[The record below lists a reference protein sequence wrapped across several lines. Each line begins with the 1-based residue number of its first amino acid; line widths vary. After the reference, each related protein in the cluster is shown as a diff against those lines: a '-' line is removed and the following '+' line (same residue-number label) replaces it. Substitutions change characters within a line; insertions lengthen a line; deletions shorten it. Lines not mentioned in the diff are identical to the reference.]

1 MSMHIDRYPEA
12 LLDPNDPVSQDKYK
26 AHYVHLREANVVMV
40 RRSVR
45 DSHASVNAKKV
56 MVKGL
61 IMNVWMDRWRL
72 TGGTRQGNAMPQW
85 SS

>member
-12 LLDPNDPVSQDKYK
+12 LLDPDDPVSQDKYK

-45 DSHASVNAKKV
+45 DSHASVN
-56 MVKGL
+56 
-61 IMNVWMDRWRL
+61 I
-72 TGGTRQGNAMPQW
+72 
-85 SS
+85 